1 MHLIP
6 SPARCALIPSLFCVV
21 LIAPLFAALAVPAA
35 AAAPTGEWQTLFD
48 GRDVSA
54 WRILGKPET
63 APLTWNIEGG
73 ALAGNKGTG
82 NLATRESYADFELEL
97 EWKISPGGNSGVMF
111 RVDPGSS
118 RPPQSGHE
126 IQVLDDAR
134 HKDGKGPLTSAGALY
149 ALYAPKVAAAKPVG
163 EWNALRLRVQ
173 GKRIQS
179 WLNGQL
185 VIEAEIDSP
194 DWKERVAQSKFA
206 KFPQFG
212 RAPSGLIV
220 LQDHGDPVWYR
231 AIRIRRL

>member
-1 MHLIP
+1 M
-6 SPARCALIPSLFCVV
+6 PSLARRALVRSI
-21 LIAPLFAALAVPAA
+21 LIAPLVAVLSASAA
-35 AAAPTGEWQTLFD
+35 GREWQTLFD

-54 WRILGKPET
+54 WRILGKPES
-63 APLTWNIEGG
+63 APLTWNIEDG

-97 EWKISPGGNSGVMF
+97 EWKISPGGNSGILF
-111 RVDPGSS
+111 RVDPAST

-185 VIEAEIDSP
+185 VIEAEIEST

-231 AIRIRRL
+231 AIRIRKL